1 MMKEQNRTE
10 AGLRRIK
17 DLSYRNNILEG
28 ISETSRKQGKDKLG
42 WRDRGQKTVS
52 STSRVKHIFINRI
65 KQAQHFLLTSFHG
78 VKPPPIIATHPKI
91 SVDDYA
97 SFLTSNAISSHLVFR
112 ICAYVHIDDKTTLYI
127 VEL

>member
-1 MMKEQNRTE
+1 MKEQNRTE

-17 DLSYRNNILEG
+17 GDLSYRNNILEE

-42 WRDRGQKTVS
+42 WRDRGQKT
-52 STSRVKHIFINRI
+52 
-65 KQAQHFLLTSFHG
+65 HFLLTSFHG

-97 SFLTSNAISSHLVFR
+97 SFLTSNAIRGESER
-112 ICAYVHIDDKTTLYI
+112 R
-127 VEL
+127 